1 MYSTPLEAGF
11 LFMSQES
18 ASNSQPSLIF
28 PGLNLEELTGL
39 LIKRQEPTSRLLL
52 PQAGNKRQDLLPAEK
67 TVQQLKGYF
76 SSLLPEP
83 LSQKAADFFLK
94 SQPAALVFDYQIAN
108 PNNPNVWIIKQS
120 ILNAFNLAIKSEIPP
135 KNRKKRNNVPKL
147 TEVNDDPLINQMAGS
162 LELTREKLGLIKRP
176 DSTPEQSLM
185 NYLDQVANGNPLT
198 PSQKEFVI
206 LTKLAGV
213 FDPDLTDLNS
223 FLEAQRKFPE
233 RPIKLDVCASFG
245 VGSLGQLMPQP
256 TLITTQSYG
265 EKGKYKD
272 DKQPA
277 RFLERLNNA
286 LTETALLERYG
297 IKTQVLTAEWQMPL
311 RFSLYQSLGKLSQT
325 DLAIFGILPSD
336 IKTILAEYDQAY
348 KNTPP
353 IYIAEKYFDDVSRK
367 FPLEVS
373 SGKIISSLSLL
384 QAMVQESPVKFIERL
399 ADYFILDWLLPEIQK
414 AGNINAFLEQIGIP
428 FTDYRFT
435 SLCEFHGLGF
445 DYPINQREALKR
457 SIRLDFTFYRPQYLV
472 EKWLAEQVGF
482 IGVFSNES
490 DEKGFYQPL
499 AGFKYNSTLPVLPIP
514 SRKLLDEI

>member
-1 MYSTPLEAGF
+1 
-11 LFMSQES
+11 
-18 ASNSQPSLIF
+18 
-28 PGLNLEELTGL
+28 
-39 LIKRQEPTSRLLL
+39 
-52 PQAGNKRQDLLPAEK
+52 
-67 TVQQLKGYF
+67 
-76 SSLLPEP
+76 
-83 LSQKAADFFLK
+83 
-94 SQPAALVFDYQIAN
+94 
-108 PNNPNVWIIKQS
+108 
-120 ILNAFNLAIKSEIPP
+120 
-135 KNRKKRNNVPKL
+135 
-147 TEVNDDPLINQMAGS
+147 
-162 LELTREKLGLIKRP
+162 
-176 DSTPEQSLM
+176 
-185 NYLDQVANGNPLT
+185 
-198 PSQKEFVI
+198 
-206 LTKLAGV
+206 
-213 FDPDLTDLNS
+213 
-223 FLEAQRKFPE
+223 
-233 RPIKLDVCASFG
+233 
-245 VGSLGQLMPQP
+245 MPQP

-472 EKWLAEQVGF
+472 EKWLAKQVGF

>member
-1 MYSTPLEAGF
+1 
-11 LFMSQES
+11 MSQES

-52 PQAGNKRQDLLPAEK
+52 PQAGNKRQDLLPPEK
-67 TVQQLKGYF
+67 TVQQLNGYF
-76 SSLLPEP
+76 SSLLPES

-94 SQPAALVFDYQIAN
+94 SQPAALVFDDQIAN
-108 PNNPNVWIIKQS
+108 PNNPNIWIIKQS
-120 ILNAFNLAIKSEIPP
+120 ILNALNSAIKSEIPP
-135 KNRKKRNNVPKL
+135 KNRKKRNNIPKL
-147 TEVNDDPLINQMAGS
+147 TEVNDYPLINQMAGS

-176 DSTPEQSLM
+176 DLTPEQSLM

-198 PSQKEFVI
+198 PRQKEFVI

-213 FDPDLTDLNS
+213 FDPDLSDLKK
-223 FLEAQRKFPE
+223 FLVFQRESSE
-233 RPIKLDVCASFG
+233 RPVKLDVCASFG

-256 TLITTQSYG
+256 TLITTKAYG
-265 EKGKYKD
+265 EKGIYKG
-272 DKQPA
+272 DKQPS
-277 RFLERLNNA
+277 RFLKRLNNA
-286 LTETALLERYG
+286 LTETVLLERYG

-348 KNTPP
+348 KNTPL
-353 IYIAEKYFDDVSRK
+353 INIAEKYSDDVYKK
-367 FPLEVS
+367 FPREVD
-373 SGKIISSLSLL
+373 SGKIISSMALL
-384 QAMVQESPVKFIERL
+384 KAMVQEFPEIFIQQL
-399 ADYFILDWLLPEIQK
+399 ADYFILDWLLPEIKK
-414 AGNINAFLEQIGIP
+414 AGNIDNYLGQIGIP
-428 FTDYRFT
+428 FTEYRFT

-445 DYPINQREALKR
+445 DYPINERKALKR

-482 IGVFSNES
+482 IGVFSNEP

-499 AGFKYNSTLPVLPIP
+499 TGFKYKSTLPVLPIP
-514 SRKLLDEI
+514 NRKLLDEI